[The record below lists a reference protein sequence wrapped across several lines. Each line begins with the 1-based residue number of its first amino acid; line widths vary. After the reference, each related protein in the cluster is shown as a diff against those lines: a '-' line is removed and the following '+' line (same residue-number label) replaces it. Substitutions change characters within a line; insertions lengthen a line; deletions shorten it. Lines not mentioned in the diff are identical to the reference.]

1 MKISK
6 QTIDILKNFA
16 QINSNILIREGNLLR
31 TISVGM
37 NIFASATV
45 EEEFPREFAIYD
57 LNSLLGILT
66 YSDDQDVEFGE
77 SSLTVSKDGGKFE
90 YFYADSSIIV
100 APPNKEITFD
110 PYFEFNLSASD
121 IALIQKAASITGGNT
136 LSVVA
141 DGETATLVVG
151 NTDPKNP
158 STNSYRKSLG
168 GTDLTFDCRLSISNF
183 KVINDDYVVSISKK
197 KFMNFKS
204 NTRELSYFIAAEP
217 ESDI

>member
-6 QTIDILKNFA
+6 QTLDILKNFS
-16 QINSNILIREGNLLR
+16 QINSNILIREGTLLR

-37 NIFASATV
+37 DMFARATV
-45 EEEFPREFAIYD
+45 DEEFPREFAIYD

-77 SSLTVSKDGGKFE
+77 ASLTVSKDGGKFE
-90 YFYADSSIIV
+90 YFYADPSIIV

-110 PYFEFNLSASD
+110 PYFEFTLGASD
-121 IALIQKAASITGGNT
+121 IALLQKAASITGGNT

-141 DGETATLVVG
+141 DGETATLIIG
-151 NTDPKNP
+151 DPSTP

-168 GTDLTFDCRLSISNF
+168 ETELTFDCRLSISKF
-183 KVINDDYVVSISKK
+183 KVLNDDYTVAISKK
-197 KFMNFKS
+197 NFMNLQS
-204 NTRELSYFIAAEP
+204 NTRELSYFMALEKDSTIG
-217 ESDI
+217 

>member
-6 QTIDILKNFA
+6 QTIDILKNFS
-16 QINSNILIREGNLLR
+16 QINSNILIREGNLLK

-57 LNSLLGILT
+57 LNSLLAILT

-77 SSLTVSKDGGKFE
+77 ASLTVSKDGGKFE
-90 YFYADSSIIV
+90 YFYADPSIIV
-100 APPNKEITFD
+100 TPPNKEITFD
-110 PYFEFNLSASD
+110 AYFEFPLSASD
-121 IALIQKAASITGGNT
+121 ITLIQKAASITGGNT
-136 LSVVA
+136 ISVVA
-141 DGETATLVVG
+141 DGEVATLIVG

-168 GTDLTFDCRLSISNF
+168 ETDLVFDCRLSIANF
-183 KVINDDYVVSISKK
+183 KVITDDYVVAISKK

-204 NTRELSYFIAAEP
+204 NTKELSYFIAVEP
-217 ESDI
+217 ESTI

>member
-6 QTIDILKNFA
+6 QTLDILKNFS
-16 QINSNILIREGNLLR
+16 QINSNILIQQGNLLK

-37 NIFASATV
+37 NIFSSAKV

-57 LNSLLGILT
+57 LNSLLAILT
-66 YSDDQDVEFGE
+66 YSDDQEVEFGE
-77 SSLTVSKDGGKFE
+77 ASLTVSKDGGKFE
-90 YFYADSSIIV
+90 YFYADPSIIV
-100 APPNKEITFD
+100 SPPNKEITFD
-110 PYFEFNLSASD
+110 PYFEFSLSASD
-121 IALIQKAASITGGNT
+121 ITLLQKAASITGGNT

-141 DGETATLVVG
+141 DGEVATLIVG

-168 GTDLTFDCRLSISNF
+168 ETDLVFDCRLSIANF
-183 KVINDDYVVSISKK
+183 KVITDDYVVAISKK

-204 NTRELSYFIAAEP
+204 NTKELSYFIAVEP
-217 ESDI
+217 ESTM